1 MEWLRAMRIFAGV
14 VKGGSLSSAGREFG
28 LSPASV
34 SRQMSALEANLGA
47 RLLNR
52 TSRRLTL
59 TEAGELYYGKVEQIL
74 GLVADA
80 NDGVASLQGT
90 ARGTL
95 RVHSRML
102 VGHLVLVPALPRFLE
117 LYPDVQLDLRLSNN
131 AVDLV
136 AQNIDVDIRIGK
148 LADSSLI
155 ARKLTPSRRVV
166 CASPDYLARHA
177 PLERPADLAAYNCL
191 TYRIN
196 IGQTVW
202 RFLDGSGV
210 LTEVPVTGSLQSDN
224 GLALLEGTRAGVGI
238 ALMPDWSVEHDLAAG
253 RLVEL
258 FAPYDVSH
266 IEFENGVFAI
276 YQSSRHVSAKL
287 KVFVEFLSEA
297 FRQHRLPAARG
308 QERRDDRTR
317 RPPSAVGVEPG

>member
-1 MEWLRAMRIFAGV
+1 MEWLRAMRVFASV

-34 SRQMSALEANLGA
+34 SRQMSALEASLGA

-102 VGHLVLVPALPRFLE
+102 VGHLILVPALPRFLAS
-117 LYPDVQLDLRLSNN
+117 YPDVQLDLRLSNN

-136 AQNIDVDIRIGK
+136 AQNVDVDIRIGK

-155 ARKLTPSRRVV
+155 ARKLTPSRRIV
-166 CASPDYLARHA
+166 CASPEYLARHA
-177 PLERPADLAAYNCL
+177 PLERPADLAAHNCL

-202 RFLDGSGV
+202 RFLDRSGV
-210 LTEVPVTGSLQSDN
+210 LSEVPVSGRLQSDN

-258 FAPYDVSH
+258 FASYAVSH
-266 IEFENGVFAI
+266 IEFENGVYAI

-287 KVFVEFLSEA
+287 KVFVDFLAET
-297 FRQHRLPAARG
+297 FRQHRLPTARAQAHPIG
-308 QERRDDRTR
+308 LATERAPT
-317 RPPSAVGVEPG
+317 AGAEPA

>member
-1 MEWLRAMRIFAGV
+1 MEWLRAMKIFASV

-28 LSPASV
+28 LSPASI
-34 SRQMSALEANLGA
+34 SRQMSALEEHLGA

-52 TSRRLTL
+52 TSRQLTL

-90 ARGTL
+90 ARGVL

-102 VGHLVLVPALPRFLE
+102 VGHVVLVPALPRFLARF
-117 LYPDVQLDLRLSNN
+117 PDVQIDLRLSNH

-155 ARKLTPSRRVV
+155 ARKLMPSRRVI
-166 CASPDYLARHA
+166 CAAPDYLARSA
-177 PLERPADLAAYNCL
+177 PVERPADLALHNCL

-202 RFLDGSGV
+202 RFLDHNGV
-210 LTEVPVTGSLQSDN
+210 LTEVPVTGNIQSDN
-224 GLALLEGTRAGVGI
+224 GKALLDGTRAGVGI
-238 ALMPDWSVEHDLAAG
+238 ALMPDWSVEHDIAAG

-258 FAPYDVSH
+258 FPEYTASH
-266 IEFENGVFAI
+266 IEFENGVYAI

-287 KVFVEFLSEA
+287 RVFVEFLAET
-297 FRQHRLPAARG
+297 FRQHRLPAAR
-308 QERRDDRTR
+308 EEA
-317 RPPSAVGVEPG
+317 RPPGRAEPRPLPRGVERV